1 MVCRTTRK
9 VCHVRLRDG
18 LRCLKACLDA
28 MLLVYFLETARSL
41 ADTLKAV
48 DMLVRPKTL
57 RSGARRCNVG

>member
-1 MVCRTTRK
+1 
-9 VCHVRLRDG
+9 VRLRDG